1 MSKSVTFLAM
11 LLHDLEHTSISTFNS
26 VLICLPHLTL
36 NDFRMDDVL
45 LNLFFQFLELVFI
58 EQYTFQVKDKMSERS
73 GDVTKVEFN
82 LLRQNKVV

>member
-1 MSKSVTFLAM
+1 M
-11 LLHDLEHTSISTFNS
+11 
-26 VLICLPHLTL
+26 TL

-58 EQYTFQVKDKMSERS
+58 EQYTFQVNDKMSERS

>member
-1 MSKSVTFLAM
+1 M
-11 LLHDLEHTSISTFNS
+11 
-26 VLICLPHLTL
+26 TL